1 MGTREQEAG
10 KDRVATLT
18 IWTLHMPGVS
28 FRVLATDP
36 DGNCQLHTKRGS
48 GRWVL
53 STRGGTAREL
63 FDHVTRTVYQ
73 AWGRVDAKPAEGA
86 PGRP

>member
-1 MGTREQEAG
+1 MGTREQEQG
-10 KDRVATLT
+10 KERVVALT

-28 FRVLATDP
+28 FRVLGSDP
-36 DGNCQLHTKRGS
+36 NDTCRLHTKRGG

-53 STRGGTAREL
+53 SQRAGTAREL

-73 AWGRVDAKPAEGA
+73 AWGRTEEPTKRDYTDH
-86 PGRP
+86 